1 MNRYILLAILFFS
14 AVFLFLYIR
23 KYLAVRKVCAMSV
36 AEKLARINQISVPF
50 GFRYKLSQD
59 VFTSETDAWQKECGY
74 CGFYD
79 RQAPLFH
86 MIFDCEPV
94 YFNYNG
100 VTWLVEFWK
109 GQYGITTGCEIGC
122 YKSDRILTKNE
133 RKNTLFETVSGEE
146 MPVFSVT
153 LLQDG
158 LPVSRLCERHWW
170 LTSFCTG
177 KYTEPESL
185 SMKITIAFPSAG
197 MCEAFAGGLIE
208 AGYRQREFY
217 LSGEACALTFSAPH
231 SLQPFLRR
239 SLYRRWVQFKNRILL
254 FLYLKI
260 TKPFCFT
267 LDRLILLYEYL
278 PFLSRR
284 ILKLRR
290 IKKQK
295 RRRNRHER

>member
-1 MNRYILLAILFFS
+1 MNRYICFIILFFF
-14 AVFLFLYIR
+14 VLFLFLYIR
-23 KYLAVRKVCAMSV
+23 KFLAVRKVCAMSV
-36 AEKLARINQISVPF
+36 QEKLARINQISVPF

-74 CGFYD
+74 CAFYD
-79 RQAPLFH
+79 SKAPLFH

-122 YKSDRILTKNE
+122 YKADRILSKNE
-133 RKNTLFETVSGEE
+133 RKSTLFETVSGEE

-153 LLQDG
+153 LLRDG
-158 LPVSRLCERHWW
+158 LPISRSCQRHWW

-185 SMKITIAFPSAG
+185 AMKITIAFPSVG
-197 MCEAFAGGLIE
+197 MCEAFAGGLME
-208 AGYRQREFY
+208 AGYQQQEFY
-217 LSGEACALTFSAPH
+217 LSGEACALTFSTPR

-239 SLYRRWVQFKNRILL
+239 SFYRRWVQLKNRILL
-254 FLYLKI
+254 CLFLEI
-260 TKPFCFT
+260 TKPFRFT

-278 PFLSRR
+278 PFFSRR

-290 IKKQK
+290 MKKK
-295 RRRNRHER
+295 RRARHER